1 MAADSLKGDSA
12 NQAWGVMN
20 VLAVTDFPDI
30 RLKATI
36 LSADQGS
43 ILIIPREGGY
53 LARIYVELDKLG
65 RDERVANRKITLDQ
79 LIVTAQHILH
89 PYTLDVKE
97 VAWWLAYEI
106 GQRICDSYD
115 DGQGS
120 AIHMYLSRATPATPI
135 ARRRA
140 RA

>member
-53 LARIYVELDKLG
+53 LARIYLELDKLD

-89 PYTLDVKE
+89 PYTLDVNE

-106 GQRICDSYD
+106 GHTTLFCQ
-115 DGQGS
+115 
-120 AIHMYLSRATPATPI
+120 P
-135 ARRRA
+135 
-140 RA
+140 

>member
-53 LARIYVELDKLG
+53 LARIYLELDKLD

-97 VAWWLAYEI
+97 VAWWLAY